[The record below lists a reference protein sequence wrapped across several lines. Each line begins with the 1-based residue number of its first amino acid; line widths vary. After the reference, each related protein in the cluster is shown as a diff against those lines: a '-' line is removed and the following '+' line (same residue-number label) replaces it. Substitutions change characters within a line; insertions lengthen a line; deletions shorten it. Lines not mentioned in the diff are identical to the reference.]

1 MAKGNMLQGQATGKV
16 GDIVFMVRN
25 GQQVARVY
33 TSAGGRSGDQAS
45 IAVRR
50 QRVRFGA
57 ASNQYLLYR
66 NIVRGMYRTG
76 KSTKQSDYNF
86 FVRENV
92 DLLPYLTREEN
103 AAGVKCAM
111 PGTFSRGTLGSLIFS
126 FNQVE
131 SGGDLTMINIASQNA
146 QFSQTIGWLDT
157 VGDLKTELKAV
168 FPNARK
174 VNFSVINV
182 IKSEVD
188 LPGGSQWSHTFDRAD
203 VVFDLF
209 EEDATIHDN
218 DQIKNYFLEYAPAAL
233 RSTIFN
239 YVDDD
244 FGTTEHLFELGF
256 QEGMDATLFG
266 NMLVLVFATNDQ
278 VGDCYTST
286 LSALD
291 VADTDGGLSLYS
303 TLRTADHRQVAED
316 SYGYATG
323 VMRTNIQQS

>member
-92 DLLPYLTREEN
+92 DLLPYLTKEEN
-103 AAGVKCAM
+103 AAAVKCAM
-111 PGTFSRGTLGSLIFS
+111 PGNFSRGTLGNIIHQWKYEEPAGGSP
-126 FNQVE
+126 
-131 SGGDLTMINIASQNA
+131 SGAVLVSGMAYDDDVLWSA
-146 QFSQTIGWLDT
+146 T
-157 VGDLKTELKAV
+157 VADLKTVLKDLY
-168 FPNARK
+168 PNARK
-174 VNFSVINV
+174 INYCVLHV
-182 IKSEVD
+182 IKNEVL
-188 LPGGSQWSHTFDRAD
+188 LPSGSQWSHTFERGD

-209 EEDATIHDN
+209 QEDMNVGD
-218 DQIKNYFLEYAPAAL
+218 DQPISSYFQYYAPQSLAIN
-233 RSTIFN
+233 T
-239 YVDDD
+239 
-244 FGTTEHLFELGF
+244 FGQATGAILSNNKLFSLQGDEMFDKDLL
-256 QEGMDATLFG
+256 QE
-266 NMLVLVFATNDQ
+266 MLVLIFATNDQ

-286 LSALD
+286 LSEIITP
-291 VADTDGGLSLYS
+291 DTDGGLSLYAD
-303 TLRTADHRQVAED
+303 LRTDDHRQIAED

>member
-111 PGTFSRGTLGSLIFS
+111 PGTFSRGTLGSLIYNFD
-126 FNQVE
+126 QVE
-131 SGGDLTMINIASQNA
+131 NAGEISLVRVSSASIQFGSDL
-146 QFSQTIGWLDT
+146 GWDDK
-157 VGDLKTELKAV
+157 VSDLKAV
-168 FPNARK
+168 LKAAFPNARK
-174 VNFSVINV
+174 VNYSMIN
-182 IKSEVD
+182 IIRTEVG
-188 LPGGSQWSHTFDRAD
+188 LPSGSQYSHTFDRGD
-203 VVFDLF
+203 VIFDLF
-209 EEDATIHDN
+209 EEDPNVGDDATIK
-218 DQIKNYFLEYAPAAL
+218 QYFRYYAPAAL
-233 RSTIFN
+233 DTPVLQYLDSDFASGGNLFTIEPQN
-239 YVDDD
+239 
-244 FGTTEHLFELGF
+244 
-256 QEGMDATLFG
+256 GMSQD
-266 NMLVLVFATNDQ
+266 VLANLLCMIYATNDQ

-286 LSALD
+286 LAELNVPES
-291 VADTDGGLSLYS
+291 DGGLSLYAS
-303 TLRTADHRQVAED
+303 LRTDDHRQVAED

-323 VMRTNIQQS
+323 VMRTNIQQA

>member
-111 PGTFSRGTLGSLIFS
+111 PGTFSRGTLGTINLQLTTATLADESKEYLINS
-126 FNQVE
+126 
-131 SGGDLTMINIASQNA
+131 SGQLSATTVNYD
-146 QFSQTIGWLDT
+146 DT
-157 VGDLKTELKAV
+157 VADLKQVLKGL

-174 VNFSVINV
+174 VSYCLCYI
-182 IKSEVD
+182 IKSELD
-188 LPGGSQWSHTFDRAD
+188 TPSGSSYSHTFDRGD
-203 VVFDLF
+203 VVFDLY
-209 EEDATIHDN
+209 EEDANVQDSATVAE
-218 DQIKNYFLEYAPAAL
+218 YFEHYAPGIYGQL
-233 RSTIFN
+233 IFGN
-239 YVDDD
+239 I
-244 FGTTEHLFELGF
+244 
-256 QEGMDATLFG
+256 EGHMLFG
-266 NMLVLVFATNDQ
+266 SSLFCIPGTAEMVDSLAGQLYTLIFATNDQ
-278 VGDCYTST
+278 VGDCYTTT
-286 LSALD
+286 LSSMN
-291 VADTDGGLSLYS
+291 VPESDGGLSLYAS
-303 TLRTADHRQVAED
+303 LRTDDHRQVAED

-323 VMRTNIQQS
+323 VMRTNIQQA

>member
-66 NIVRGMYRTG
+66 NIVRGMFRTG
-76 KSTKQSDYNF
+76 KNTKQSDYNY

-111 PGTFSRGTLGSLIFS
+111 PGTFSRGTLGSLIFN
-126 FNQVE
+126 FEQEVTDAE
-131 SGGDLTMINIASQNA
+131 VSGASIISQNA
-146 QFSQTIGWLDT
+146 QYGGNIAWTGAVSS
-157 VGDLKTELKAV
+157 LKTALKSI

-182 IKSEVD
+182 IKSTVD
-188 LPGGSQWSHTFDRAD
+188 IPSGSQYSHTFDRAD
-203 VVFDLF
+203 VCFDLF
-209 EEDATIHDN
+209 EADPVVSDSSTIK
-218 DQIKNYFLEYAPAAL
+218 QYFEHYAPAAL
-233 RSTIFN
+233 RSTIFAYADGN
-239 YVDDD
+239 
-244 FGTTEHLFELGF
+244 FGTTEQLFNISLED
-256 QEGMDATLFG
+256 GMDTTLFS

-286 LSALD
+286 LSTLN
-291 VADTDGGLSLYS
+291 VADTDGGLSLYES
-303 TLRTADHRQVAED
+303 LRTTDHRQVAED

-323 VMRTNIQQS
+323 VMRTNIQQA

>member
-66 NIVRGMYRTG
+66 NIIRGMYRTG

-103 AAGVKCAM
+103 AAGVKCVM
-111 PGTFSRGTLGSLIFS
+111 PGTFSRGTLGNLGYSLSYDLGDSDEPILTL
-126 FNQVE
+126 
-131 SGGDLTMINIASQNA
+131 GGNSNY
-146 QFSQTIGWLDT
+146 GDT
-157 VGDLKTELKAV
+157 TYGPTTTVSTFKAALKTL
-168 FPNARK
+168 FPQARK
-174 VNFSVINV
+174 VNFCLCAINKV
-182 IKSEVD
+182 EVS
-188 LPGGSQWSHTFDRAD
+188 LPSGSQYSHQIERYD
-203 VVFDLF
+203 VIFDLYD
-209 EEDATIHDN
+209 EDANVPDTGTIGDYFDYYVGN
-218 DQIKNYFLEYAPAAL
+218 DTYHVMWGAE
-233 RSTIFN
+233 S
-239 YVDDD
+239 D
-244 FGTTEHLFELGF
+244 FELLGSNLF
-256 QEGMDATLFG
+256 KATGANSGDQDLYASLYV
-266 NMLVLVFATNDQ
+266 NVFATNDQ
-278 VGDCYTST
+278 VGDCYST
-286 LSALD
+286 TMYEI
-291 VADTDGGLSLYS
+291 VAADSDGGLSLYN
-303 TLRTADHRQVAED
+303 TLRTDNHRQIAED

-323 VMRTNIQQS
+323 VMRTNIQQA

>member
-92 DLLPYLTREEN
+92 DLLPYLTRDEN

-111 PGTFSRGTLGSLIFS
+111 PGTFSRGTLGSLTQNLTLAVDGQGAADYKI
-126 FNQVE
+126 E
-131 SGGDLTMINIASQNA
+131 SSGVQISDSLEWT
-146 QFSQTIGWLDT
+146 DT
-157 VGDLKTELKAV
+157 VGELKALLKAAL
-168 FPNARK
+168 PNARK
-174 VNFSVINV
+174 VTYSLSFI
-182 IKSEVD
+182 IQQEIT
-188 LPGGSQWSHTFDRAD
+188 LPSGSQYSHTFDRGD
-203 VVFDLF
+203 VVFDLY
-209 EEDATIHDN
+209 EEDPNVADSGTIA
-218 DQIKNYFLEYAPAAL
+218 NYFAYYGPASLRGEVLPAMTGSFCGDDKLFRIASSDVAL
-233 RSTIFN
+233 
-239 YVDDD
+239 
-244 FGTTEHLFELGF
+244 L
-256 QEGMDATLFG
+256 A
-266 NMLVLVFATNDQ
+266 MLHFVYCLVFATNDQ
-278 VGDCYTST
+278 VGDCYTTT
-286 LSALD
+286 LLSMTTPS
-291 VADTDGGLSLYS
+291 VNGSLSLYND
-303 TLRTADHRQVAED
+303 LRTDDHRQIAED
-316 SYGYATG
+316 SYGYSTG
-323 VMRTNIQQS
+323 VMRTNIQQA

>member
-25 GQQVARVY
+25 GQQISRVY

-92 DLLPYLTREEN
+92 DLLPYLTKEEN

-111 PGTFSRGTLGSLIFS
+111 PGTFSRGTLGSCS
-126 FNQVE
+126 FEIGYTHPNDANWVWA
-131 SGGDLTMINIASQNA
+131 LRTASQTVGSTLN
-146 QFSQTIGWLDT
+146 WDDT
-157 VGDLKTELKAV
+157 VGNLKSALKLA

-174 VNFSVINV
+174 VTYCLCWI
-182 IKSEVD
+182 IKAELDTPSGVAK
-188 LPGGSQWSHTFDRAD
+188 SHSFDRGD
-203 VVFDLF
+203 VVFDLY
-209 EEDATIHDN
+209 EEDVNMADTEKIGD
-218 DQIKNYFLEYAPAAL
+218 YFDYYAPAAL
-233 RSTIFN
+233 KGSLFDSLDSNFCDGQKMMILDLPKAFAELIFGQL
-239 YVDDD
+239 YC
-244 FGTTEHLFELGF
+244 LL
-256 QEGMDATLFG
+256 
-266 NMLVLVFATNDQ
+266 FATNDQ

-286 LSALD
+286 LSALNVPD
-291 VADTDGGLSLYS
+291 SDGGLDLYDS
-303 TLRTADHRQVAED
+303 LRTDNHRQVAED

-323 VMRTNIQQS
+323 VMRTNIQQA

>member
-92 DLLPYLTREEN
+92 DLLPYLTKDEN
-103 AAGVKCAM
+103 AAGVKCVM
-111 PGTFSRGTLGSLIFS
+111 PGTFSRGTLGSLVFKLNYATAGADNTRYSVRSSSHSIPTS
-126 FNQVE
+126 LNW
-131 SGGDLTMINIASQNA
+131 D
-146 QFSQTIGWLDT
+146 DK
-157 VGDLKTELKAV
+157 VGDLKDALKLA

-174 VNFSVINV
+174 ITYLLG
-182 IKSEVD
+182 II
-188 LPGGSQWSHTFDRAD
+188 LPAQSTTPQGTVYTQSLSRGD
-203 VVFDLF
+203 VVFDLY
-209 EEDATIHDN
+209 EEDANVGDDKSIAD
-218 DQIKNYFLEYAPAAL
+218 YFEHYKPASLPA
-233 RSTIFN
+233 
-239 YVDDD
+239 
-244 FGTTEHLFELGF
+244 
-256 QEGMDATLFG
+256 
-266 NMLVLVFATNDQ
+266 NMLGALESKFCEGDYLFQWDMASALASGLFPFVYCLVFATNDQ

-286 LSALD
+286 LSEID
-291 VADTDGGLSLYS
+291 VPNDTGGLSLYS
-303 TLRTADHRQVAED
+303 TLRTDDHRQVAED

-323 VMRTNIQQS
+323 VMRTNIQQA

>member
-103 AAGVKCAM
+103 AAGVKCVM
-111 PGTFSRGTLGSLIFS
+111 PGTFSRGTLGSLAQSIVV
-126 FNQVE
+126 NVPE
-131 SGGDLTMINIASQNA
+131 SGTGTYKVTTPGQSIVTPLDWT
-146 QFSQTIGWLDT
+146 DT
-157 VGDLKTELKAV
+157 VADLKTALKNA

-174 VNFSVINV
+174 VSYCTCYI
-182 IKSEVD
+182 IKSQLD
-188 LPGGSQWSHTFDRAD
+188 TPSGSAWTHSLERGD
-203 VVFDLF
+203 VTFDLF
-209 EEDATIHDN
+209 EEDANVGDDQTILA
-218 DQIKNYFLEYAPAAL
+218 YFLQYCPALLGIGLFGSQTGVFASANGLFNIEFDSDLYETGAAL
-233 RSTIFN
+233 L
-239 YVDDD
+239 YV
-244 FGTTEHLFELGF
+244 
-256 QEGMDATLFG
+256 AI
-266 NMLVLVFATNDQ
+266 FATNDQ
-278 VGDCYTST
+278 VGDCYTTSLT
-286 LSALD
+286 SITAPGD
-291 VADTDGGLSLYS
+291 DGGLSLYS
-303 TLRTADHRQVAED
+303 TLRTSDHRQVAED

-323 VMRTNIQQS
+323 VMRTNIQQA

>member
-103 AAGVKCAM
+103 AAGVKCGM
-111 PGTFSRGTLGSLIFS
+111 PGTFSRGTLGTLIYSL
-126 FNQVE
+126 VE
-131 SGGDLTMINIASQNA
+131 SEDGGIPDNISLTMPSFQVPALV
-146 QFSQTIGWLDT
+146 TWETT
-157 VGDLKTELKAV
+157 VRVLKGYLKTA

-174 VNFSVINV
+174 VNYCLIRLLATELDTPSGVVN
-182 IKSEVD
+182 
-188 LPGGSQWSHTFDRAD
+188 SHTFERGD
-203 VVFDLF
+203 VVFDLY
-209 EEDATIHDN
+209 EEDVNITDSSTVAE
-218 DQIKNYFLEYAPAAL
+218 YFEQYAPASLKSAVRGQSGNDFCDTGIPFSL
-233 RSTIFN
+233 SGGDGFDSTIFDYT
-239 YVDDD
+239 YV
-244 FGTTEHLFELGF
+244 LL
-256 QEGMDATLFG
+256 
-266 NMLVLVFATNDQ
+266 FATNDQ

-286 LSALD
+286 LSNI
-291 VADTDGGLSLYS
+291 VTPESDGGLSLYAS
-303 TLRTADHRQVAED
+303 LRTDDHRQVAED

-323 VMRTNIQQS
+323 VMRTNIQQA

>member
-1 MAKGNMLQGQATGKV
+1 MLQGQATGKV

-92 DLLPYLTREEN
+92 DLLPYLTKDEN
-103 AAGVKCAM
+103 AAGVKCVM
-111 PGTFSRGTLGSLIFS
+111 PGTFSRGTLGSLQYGITFEETGEDEWLYEVS
-126 FNQVE
+126 SLSTGAAESLSWSSTVE
-131 SGGDLTMINIASQNA
+131 
-146 QFSQTIGWLDT
+146 
-157 VGDLKTELKAV
+157 DLKTTLKAM

-174 VNFSVINV
+174 VNYSLSTIIRN
-182 IKSEVD
+182 ELL
-188 LPGGSQWSHTFDRAD
+188 LPSGSSYSHTLDRGD
-203 VVFDLF
+203 VIFDLY
-209 EEDATIHDN
+209 DSDSNVPDSSTIA
-218 DQIKNYFLEYAPAAL
+218 QYFGYYAPSAFSAAL
-233 RSTIFN
+233 NTLTSESFCDGNAIFMIPNSGSISTSLLSSL
-239 YVDDD
+239 YV
-244 FGTTEHLFELGF
+244 
-256 QEGMDATLFG
+256 
-266 NMLVLVFATNDQ
+266 NVFATNDQ

-286 LSALD
+286 LDSITAPED
-291 VADTDGGLSLYS
+291 DGYLSLYAS
-303 TLRTADHRQVAED
+303 LRTTDHRQVAED

-323 VMRTNIQQS
+323 VMRTNIQQA

>member
-76 KSTKQSDYNF
+76 KSTKQSDYNY

-111 PGTFSRGTLGSLIFS
+111 PGTFSRGTLGSLIFN
-126 FNQVE
+126 FEQDVT
-131 SGGDLTMINIASQNA
+131 GGDISEASIISQNA
-146 QFSQTIGWLDT
+146 QYGANIEWSDA
-157 VGDLKTELKAV
+157 VSSLKTALKSI

-182 IKSEVD
+182 IKSAVD
-188 LPGGSQWSHTFDRAD
+188 LPSGSQYSHTFDRAD
-203 VVFDLF
+203 VCFDLF
-209 EEDATIHDN
+209 EADPVISDSSTIK
-218 DQIKNYFLEYAPAAL
+218 QYFENYAPAAL
-233 RSTIFN
+233 RSTIFEYADGN
-239 YVDDD
+239 
-244 FGTTEHLFELGF
+244 FGTTEQLFRIGF
-256 QEGMDATLFG
+256 EDGMDNLLFA

-286 LSALD
+286 LSTLN
-291 VADTDGGLSLYS
+291 VAEDDGGLSLYS
-303 TLRTADHRQVAED
+303 TLRTSNHRQVAED

-323 VMRTNIQQS
+323 VMRTNIQQA

>member
-111 PGTFSRGTLGSLIFS
+111 PGTFSRGTLGSLTQS
-126 FNQVE
+126 FTN
-131 SGGDLTMINIASQNA
+131 SLAAGGTYSVLVTSAGQGVPEPVNW
-146 QFSQTIGWLDT
+146 GDT
-157 VGDLKTELKAV
+157 VSKFKDVLKRAY
-168 FPNARK
+168 PNARK
-174 VNFSVINV
+174 VTYAVFNV
-182 IKSEVD
+182 IRQELD
-188 LPGGSQWSHTFDRAD
+188 LPNGSQYSHQLDRSD
-203 VVFDLF
+203 VVFDLY
-209 EEDATIHDN
+209 EEDPDVADTETVQD
-218 DQIKNYFLEYAPAAL
+218 YFVAKVGYVPFQLVLAQAPGNIAQGNNL
-233 RSTIFN
+233 FQFVT
-239 YVDDD
+239 DDD
-244 FGTTEHLFELGF
+244 SL
-256 QEGMDATLFG
+256 QEYLPS
-266 NMLVLVFATNDQ
+266 MLVMVFATNDQ
-278 VGDCYTST
+278 VGDCYTT
-286 LSALD
+286 TISAFN
-291 VADTDGGLSLYS
+291 VSESDGGLSLYAS
-303 TLRTADHRQVAED
+303 LRTDDHRQVAED

-323 VMRTNIQQS
+323 VMRTNIQQA

>member
-111 PGTFSRGTLGSLIFS
+111 PGTFSRGTLGS
-126 FNQVE
+126 
-131 SGGDLTMINIASQNA
+131 IASDISITQGA
-146 QFSQTIGWLDT
+146 DDEYTYKISVSGAYFGSQIWWDST
-157 VGDLKTELKAV
+157 VGTLKTALKGL

-174 VNFSVINV
+174 FTYSCIHVVR
-182 IKSEVD
+182 EELD
-188 LPGGSQWSHTFDRAD
+188 LPSGSVYSHRFDRGD
-203 VVFDLF
+203 VVFDLY
-209 EEDATIHDN
+209 EEDTNVPDSGKIAE
-218 DQIKNYFLEYAPAAL
+218 YFQYYGPKFYEASVFFDRHEDFMYQDG
-233 RSTIFN
+233 IFWAKTGD
-239 YVDDD
+239 YI
-244 FGTTEHLFELGF
+244 
-256 QEGMDATLFG
+256 DAEDVNSL
-266 NMLVLVFATNDQ
+266 LVLCFATNDQ
-278 VGDCYTST
+278 VGDCYTSS
-286 LSALD
+286 LVSLNVPD
-291 VADTDGGLSLYS
+291 SEGGLSLYAS
-303 TLRTADHRQVAED
+303 LRTDDHRQVAED
-316 SYGYATG
+316 SYGYSTG

>member
-92 DLLPYLTREEN
+92 DLLPYLTKEEN

-111 PGTFSRGTLGSLIFS
+111 PGTFSRGTLGTLIYSINDTTPAGGSRSFSLNVS
-126 FNQVE
+126 
-131 SGGDLTMINIASQNA
+131 DLAPADDINWDDDISTFKAA
-146 QFSQTIGWLDT
+146 
-157 VGDLKTELKAV
+157 LKTI

-174 VNFSVINV
+174 VTFAVV
-182 IKSEVD
+182 HLLLTEVD
-188 LPGGSQWSHTFDRAD
+188 TPRGAQWSHTFERGD

-209 EEDATIHDN
+209 QEDSNVGD
-218 DQIKNYFLEYAPAAL
+218 DQSIQMMFDTYAPAFYSGFWDDL
-233 RSTIFN
+233 VDTPILTTQKLFN
-239 YVDDD
+239 ISSSGGADASKFNTMYV
-244 FGTTEHLFELGF
+244 L
-256 QEGMDATLFG
+256 A
-266 NMLVLVFATNDQ
+266 FATNDQ
-278 VGDCYTST
+278 VGDCYTSV
-286 LSALD
+286 LDALNVPD
-291 VADTDGGLSLYS
+291 SDGGLSLYAS
-303 TLRTADHRQVAED
+303 LRTSDHRQVAED

-323 VMRTNIQQS
+323 VMRTNIQQA

>member
-103 AAGVKCAM
+103 AAGVKCVM
-111 PGTFSRGTLGSLIFS
+111 PGTFSRGTLGSLVFR
-126 FNQVE
+126 
-131 SGGDLTMINIASQNA
+131 LTYANA
-146 QFSQTIGWLDT
+146 GIGNTQYAVRSSSHSIPTSLDWT
-157 VGDLKTELKAV
+157 DKVGDLKDALKLA

-174 VNFSVINV
+174 ITYLLG
-182 IKSEVD
+182 II
-188 LPGGSQWSHTFDRAD
+188 LPAQNTTPQGTVYSQSLSRGD
-203 VVFDLF
+203 VVFDLY
-209 EEDATIHDN
+209 EEDANVGDDKTIAD
-218 DQIKNYFLEYAPAAL
+218 YFEYYKPASLPANLISALESTFCEADFLFQWDMASELASAL
-233 RSTIFN
+233 FPFV
-239 YVDDD
+239 YC
-244 FGTTEHLFELGF
+244 
-256 QEGMDATLFG
+256 
-266 NMLVLVFATNDQ
+266 LVFATNDQ

-286 LSALD
+286 LSEID
-291 VADTDGGLSLYS
+291 VPSDNGGLSLYS
-303 TLRTADHRQVAED
+303 TLRTDDHRQVAED

-323 VMRTNIQQS
+323 VMRTNIQQA

>member
-111 PGTFSRGTLGSLIFS
+111 PGTFSRGTLGTLTYSINAPEAVGGVRTFAVTTSAQQMPTSL
-126 FNQVE
+126 
-131 SGGDLTMINIASQNA
+131 D
-146 QFSQTIGWLDT
+146 WDDT
-157 VGDLKTELKAV
+157 VQQLKNNLKV
-168 FPNARK
+168 LFPNARK
-174 VNFSVINV
+174 VNYCLCWITKV
-182 IKSEVD
+182 ELD
-188 LPGGSQWSHTFDRAD
+188 LPTGSAWSHILERGD
-203 VVFDLF
+203 VVFDLY
-209 EEDATIHDN
+209 EEDPTVGDNKTILEYFLAYAPGPMQQSIFQDLEGTMMQN
-218 DQIKNYFLEYAPAAL
+218 TNLLQISASEDVDESLFDQI
-233 RSTIFN
+233 
-239 YVDDD
+239 YV
-244 FGTTEHLFELGF
+244 
-256 QEGMDATLFG
+256 
-266 NMLVLVFATNDQ
+266 NVFATNDQ
-278 VGDCYTST
+278 VGDCYTSS
-286 LSALD
+286 LSAINAPD
-291 VADTDGGLSLYS
+291 SDGGLSLYS
-303 TLRTADHRQVAED
+303 TLRTDNHRQVAED

-323 VMRTNIQQS
+323 VMRTNIQQA

>member
-25 GQQVARVY
+25 GQQIARVY

-103 AAGVKCAM
+103 AAGVKCVM
-111 PGTFSRGTLGSLIFS
+111 PGTFSRGTLGSL
-126 FNQVE
+126 
-131 SGGDLTMINIASQNA
+131 A
-146 QFSQTIGWLDT
+146 QSIVVNVPEEGKGTYKVTTPGQAVVDSVGWDDT
-157 VGDLKTELKAV
+157 VADLKAALKVA

-174 VNFSVINV
+174 VSYCTCFI
-182 IKSEVD
+182 IKSQLDTPSGPVWTHSLERGDV
-188 LPGGSQWSHTFDRAD
+188 TFDLYEEDSNVGDDAT
-203 VVFDLF
+203 VIEYFTHYGPASMAESMFPGQEGNIAEGNDLF
-209 EEDATIHDN
+209 VLE
-218 DQIKNYFLEYAPAAL
+218 FLPAFYEAYASL
-233 RSTIFN
+233 I
-239 YVDDD
+239 YV
-244 FGTTEHLFELGF
+244 
-256 QEGMDATLFG
+256 AI
-266 NMLVLVFATNDQ
+266 FATNDQ
-278 VGDCYTST
+278 VGDCYTTTVSSIT
-286 LSALD
+286 VPES
-291 VADTDGGLSLYS
+291 DGGLDLWDS
-303 TLRTADHRQVAED
+303 LRTDNHRQVAED

-323 VMRTNIQQS
+323 VMRTNIQQA

>member
-92 DLLPYLTREEN
+92 DLLPYLTKDEN
-103 AAGVKCAM
+103 AAGVKCVM
-111 PGTFSRGTLGSLIFS
+111 PGTFSRGTLGSLQYSLGLDEISEDTWS
-126 FNQVE
+126 FTLSSPSVG
-131 SGGDLTMINIASQNA
+131 SAV
-146 QFSQTIGWLDT
+146 TITWDNT
-157 VGDLKTELKAV
+157 VATLKLALKAM

-174 VNFSVINV
+174 VNYSLCTIIRN
-182 IKSEVD
+182 D
-188 LPGGSQWSHTFDRAD
+188 LLIPSGSAYSHTLDRGD
-203 VVFDLF
+203 VIFDLY
-209 EEDATIHDN
+209 DSDPNVPDTGTIA
-218 DQIKNYFLEYAPAAL
+218 QYFAHYAPAAFRGVL
-233 RSTIFN
+233 GSLE
-239 YVDDD
+239 
-244 FGTTEHLFELGF
+244 TETFCNG
-256 QEGMDATLFG
+256 ATLF
-266 NMLVLVFATNDQ
+266 NITTDQSTIYSLLPSLYVNIFATNDQ

-286 LSALD
+286 LDSIDAAED
-291 VADTDGGLSLYS
+291 DGYLSLYDS
-303 TLRTADHRQVAED
+303 LRTADHRQVAED

-323 VMRTNIQQS
+323 VMRTNIQQA

>member
-92 DLLPYLTREEN
+92 DLLPYLTKDEN
-103 AAGVKCAM
+103 AGGVKCVM
-111 PGTFSRGTLGSLIFS
+111 PGTFSRGTLGSLQYSIRFEETGEDEWLYT
-126 FNQVE
+126 V
-131 SGGDLTMINIASQNA
+131 ASLSTGSASSIKWN
-146 QFSQTIGWLDT
+146 DT
-157 VGDLKTELKAV
+157 VATLKTALKAM

-174 VNFSVINV
+174 VNYSLSYIIRN
-182 IKSEVD
+182 D
-188 LPGGSQWSHTFDRAD
+188 LSLPSGSSYSHTLDRGD
-203 VVFDLF
+203 VIFDLY
-209 EEDATIHDN
+209 DSDPIVPDTSTIA
-218 DQIKNYFLEYAPAAL
+218 QYFAYYAPTAFRAAL
-233 RSTIFN
+233 GKLAAETFC
-239 YVDDD
+239 DGD
-244 FGTTEHLFELGF
+244 
-256 QEGMDATLFG
+256 TLFQVATDG
-266 NMLVLVFATNDQ
+266 DISTDLLAAMYVNIFATNDQ

-286 LSALD
+286 LDSIIGPED
-291 VADTDGGLSLYS
+291 DGYLSLYDS
-303 TLRTADHRQVAED
+303 LRTADHRQVAED

-323 VMRTNIQQS
+323 VMRTNIQQA

>member
-103 AAGVKCAM
+103 AAGVKCVM
-111 PGTFSRGTLGSLIFS
+111 PGTFSRGTLGSLVFKLSYANVGVGNTQYSVRSSSHAI
-126 FNQVE
+126 
-131 SGGDLTMINIASQNA
+131 TTA
-146 QFSQTIGWLDT
+146 LDWNDK
-157 VGDLKTELKAV
+157 VGDLKDALKLA

-174 VNFSVINV
+174 ITYLLG
-182 IKSEVD
+182 II
-188 LPGGSQWSHTFDRAD
+188 LPAQSTTPQGTVYSQSLSRGD
-203 VVFDLF
+203 VVFDLY
-209 EEDATIHDN
+209 EEDTNVGDDQTIAAYFEYYKPASLPANILSALESNFCDADYLFTLDLAT
-218 DQIKNYFLEYAPAAL
+218 EAA
-233 RSTIFN
+233 SA
-239 YVDDD
+239 
-244 FGTTEHLFELGF
+244 LFPF
-256 QEGMDATLFG
+256 IYC
-266 NMLVLVFATNDQ
+266 LVFATNDQ
-278 VGDCYTST
+278 VGDCYTTT
-286 LSALD
+286 LSEID
-291 VADTDGGLSLYS
+291 VPSDAGGLSLYS
-303 TLRTADHRQVAED
+303 TLRTDDHRQVAED

-323 VMRTNIQQS
+323 VMRTNIQQA

>member
-111 PGTFSRGTLGSLIFS
+111 PGTFSRGTLGSLNYS
-126 FNQVE
+126 LVQTAPAGGNGSWKLAN
-131 SGGDLTMINIASQNA
+131 SGIEWADEWYSTTTVQ
-146 QFSQTIGWLDT
+146 QFKNW
-157 VGDLKTELKAV
+157 LKTIL
-168 FPNARK
+168 PNARK
-174 VNFSVINV
+174 VCFCVCIIDKQELSIP
-182 IKSEVD
+182 S
-188 LPGGSQWSHTFDRAD
+188 GSSWSHTFVRYD
-203 VVFDLF
+203 VTFDLY
-209 EEDATIHDN
+209 EEDPNVADSATIAE
-218 DQIKNYFLEYAPAAL
+218 YFAYYAPD
-233 RSTIFN
+233 TILSEMFQIEN
-239 YVDDD
+239 AVTLGGENWLKITDANNAHQ
-244 FGTTEHLFELGF
+244 EELSL
-256 QEGMDATLFG
+256 MYM
-266 NMLVLVFATNDQ
+266 NVFASNDQ

-286 LSALD
+286 MTGINAAES
-291 VADTDGGLSLYS
+291 DGGLSLYAS
-303 TLRTADHRQVAED
+303 LRTADHRQVAED

-323 VMRTNIQQS
+323 VMRTNIQQA

>member
-66 NIVRGMYRTG
+66 NIIRGMYRTG
-76 KSTKQSDYNF
+76 KSTKQSDYNY

-103 AAGVKCAM
+103 AAGVKCVM
-111 PGTFSRGTLGSLIFS
+111 PGTFSRGTLGSLIYGLKASLTAPSTLAFGLDS
-126 FNQVE
+126 PNGQVAGE
-131 SGGDLTMINIASQNA
+131 FELT
-146 QFSQTIGWLDT
+146 DT
-157 VGDLKTELKAV
+157 VAHAKDELKKD

-174 VNFSVINV
+174 VNFCICRINERLLD
-182 IKSEVD
+182 I
-188 LPGGSQWSHTFDRAD
+188 PGGQQYTQEISRND
-203 VVFDLF
+203 VIFDLF
-209 EEDATIHDN
+209 EEDPEVPDTATVLQYYQAKLRDPEMSTLLATSTATIYGHGAYL
-218 DQIKNYFLEYAPAAL
+218 KLEFNNADLYSGGLYIYA
-233 RSTIFN
+233 N
-239 YVDDD
+239 
-244 FGTTEHLFELGF
+244 
-256 QEGMDATLFG
+256 
-266 NMLVLVFATNDQ
+266 VFATNDQ
-278 VGDCYTST
+278 VGDCYTT
-286 LSALD
+286 MMLD
-291 VADTDGGLSLYS
+291 IDVPWEGKGLDLYN
-303 TLRTADHRQVAED
+303 TLRTDDHRQVAED

-323 VMRTNIQQS
+323 VMRTDIQQA

>member
-111 PGTFSRGTLGSLIFS
+111 PGTFSRGTLGTLIYSLEET
-126 FNQVE
+126 E
-131 SGGDLTMINIASQNA
+131 SGGTPETVVLNMQG
-146 QFSQTIGWLDT
+146 FSVPRIITYADT
-157 VGDLKTELKAV
+157 VQSLKSALKLA

-174 VNFSVINV
+174 VTFCICHLV
-182 IKSEVD
+182 KSE
-188 LPGGSQWSHTFDRAD
+188 LSLTTGTSYSHTFERGD

-209 EEDATIHDN
+209 EEDPDYPDTETIANYFAVKSPASFAELFRGQNDN
-218 DQIKNYFLEYAPAAL
+218 DFCDSGSPFSVAAL
-233 RSTIFN
+233 
-239 YVDDD
+239 
-244 FGTTEHLFELGF
+244 
-256 QEGMDATLFG
+256 EGGDASILDTMYINL
-266 NMLVLVFATNDQ
+266 FATNDQ
-278 VGDCYTST
+278 VGDCYTSV
-286 LSALD
+286 LSEIIAPD
-291 VADTDGGLSLYS
+291 SDGGLSLYS
-303 TLRTADHRQVAED
+303 TLRTDDHRQVAED

-323 VMRTNIQQS
+323 VMRTNIQQA

>member
-76 KSTKQSDYNF
+76 KSTKQSDYNY

-111 PGTFSRGTLGSLIFS
+111 PGTFSRGTLGSLIFN
-126 FNQVE
+126 FKQTE
-131 SGGDLTMINIASQNA
+131 AAGALTSASIESQNA
-146 QFSQTIGWLDT
+146 QYGSTIEWSDT
-157 VGDLKTELKAV
+157 VGELKTALKAV

-174 VNFSVINV
+174 VNFAVINV
-182 IKSEVD
+182 IKSEID
-188 LPGGSQWSHTFDRAD
+188 LPSGSQFSHTFDRAD
-203 VVFDLF
+203 VTFDLF
-209 EEDATIHDN
+209 EEDSVVN
-218 DQIKNYFLEYAPAAL
+218 DSAEIKDYFFNYAPAAL
-233 RSTIFN
+233 RETIFSLAEGF
-239 YVDDD
+239 
-244 FGTTEHLFELGF
+244 FGTTEQLFKIDF
-256 QEGMDATLFG
+256 MPDMDSDLFS
-266 NMLVLVFATNDQ
+266 NMLVLVFASNDQ

-286 LSALD
+286 LSALN
-291 VADTDGGLSLYS
+291 VADTDGGLSLYES
-303 TLRTADHRQVAED
+303 LRTANHRQVAED

-323 VMRTNIQQS
+323 VMRTNIQQA

>member
-92 DLLPYLTREEN
+92 DLLPYLTKEEN

-111 PGTFSRGTLGSLIFS
+111 PGTFSRGTLGSLS
-126 FNQVE
+126 FDLIMQAQSE
-131 SGGDLTMINIASQNA
+131 SRYYYHIQAQGASLG
-146 QFSQTIGWLDT
+146 SSISWTDT
-157 VGDLKTELKAV
+157 VGDLKTALKAA

-174 VNFSVINV
+174 VTYCLCFI
-182 IKSEVD
+182 IKSELD
-188 LPGGSQWSHTFDRAD
+188 IPSGSSYSHTFERGD
-203 VVFDLF
+203 VIFDLF
-209 EEDATIHDN
+209 EEDPNVADTGTVAEYFAYYGPQTIKD
-218 DQIKNYFLEYAPAAL
+218 
-233 RSTIFN
+233 
-239 YVDDD
+239 V
-244 FGTTEHLFELGF
+244 
-256 QEGMDATLFG
+256 LFG
-266 NMLVLVFATNDQ
+266 AVTGSFADGPDLFGYLTESEALIAVLNQLYCLVFATNDQ

-286 LSALD
+286 LMAITVPES
-291 VADTDGGLSLYS
+291 DGGLSLYS
-303 TLRTADHRQVAED
+303 TLRTNDHRQVAED

-323 VMRTNIQQS
+323 VMRTNIQQA

>member
-92 DLLPYLTREEN
+92 DLLPYLTKEEN

-111 PGTFSRGTLGSLIFS
+111 PGTFSRGTLGNLLYSILIEEDEGEFS
-126 FNQVE
+126 YNV
-131 SGGDLTMINIASQNA
+131 SVAGMNA
-146 QFSQTIGWLDT
+146 TTDILWDDDVS
-157 VGDLKTELKAV
+157 DLKTYLKSI

-174 VNFSVINV
+174 VTYAVCHILRT
-182 IKSEVD
+182 EVD
-188 LPGGSQWSHTFDRAD
+188 LPSGSSYSHTFERGD

-209 EEDATIHDN
+209 EADPTVPDTSKIWEYFQAKAPSFYRSYFTSDLEGKVVVSGSSIFSIPSN
-218 DQIKNYFLEYAPAAL
+218 GQI
-233 RSTIFN
+233 
-239 YVDDD
+239 DDSVMA
-244 FGTTEHLFELGF
+244 
-256 QEGMDATLFG
+256 QTLV
-266 NMLVLVFATNDQ
+266 MMFATNDQ
-278 VGDCYTST
+278 VGDCYTSS
-286 LSALD
+286 LSAFNVPED
-291 VADTDGGLSLYS
+291 DGYLSLYAS
-303 TLRTADHRQVAED
+303 LRTDDHRQVAED

-323 VMRTNIQQS
+323 VMRTNIQQA

>member
-111 PGTFSRGTLGSLIFS
+111 PGTFSRGTLGSLSYSLNIGNGDGGNTVYS
-126 FNQVE
+126 IKA
-131 SGGDLTMINIASQNA
+131 SGKAVTTELAWSA
-146 QFSQTIGWLDT
+146 T
-157 VGDLKTELKAV
+157 VSALKTALKAA

-174 VNFSVINV
+174 VTYSVLWITRSELDTPSGPVFSH
-182 IKSEVD
+182 SFER
-188 LPGGSQWSHTFDRAD
+188 GD

-209 EEDATIHDN
+209 EADPVLPDTATIKD
-218 DQIKNYFLEYAPAAL
+218 YFKAYGPASVASDFFDLASGVMISGDKLFAL
-233 RSTIFN
+233 SSSTDTFVEAMN
-239 YVDDD
+239 NLY
-244 FGTTEHLFELGF
+244 
-256 QEGMDATLFG
+256 
-266 NMLVLVFATNDQ
+266 VLVFATNDQ
-278 VGDCYTST
+278 VGDCYTSS
-286 LSALD
+286 LSAINVPD
-291 VADTDGGLSLYS
+291 SDGGLSLYD

-323 VMRTNIQQS
+323 VMRTNIQQA

>member
-111 PGTFSRGTLGSLIFS
+111 PGTFSRGTLG
-126 FNQVE
+126 
-131 SGGDLTMINIASQNA
+131 NI
-146 QFSQTIGWLDT
+146 T
-157 VGDLKTELKAV
+157 
-168 FPNARK
+168 
-174 VNFSVINV
+174 
-182 IKSEVD
+182 
-188 LPGGSQWSHTFDRAD
+188 
-203 VVFDLF
+203 
-209 EEDATIHDN
+209 
-218 DQIKNYFLEYAPAAL
+218 
-233 RSTIFN
+233 
-239 YVDDD
+239 
-244 FGTTEHLFELGF
+244 
-256 QEGMDATLFG
+256 
-266 NMLVLVFATNDQ
+266 
-278 VGDCYTST
+278 
-286 LSALD
+286 
-291 VADTDGGLSLYS
+291 
-303 TLRTADHRQVAED
+303 
-316 SYGYATG
+316 
-323 VMRTNIQQS
+323 

>member
-92 DLLPYLTREEN
+92 DLLPYLTKDEN
-103 AAGVKCAM
+103 AAGVKCVM
-111 PGTFSRGTLGSLIFS
+111 PGTFSRGTLGSLQYS
-126 FNQVE
+126 
-131 SGGDLTMINIASQNA
+131 INYEETDDNHWLYEVSSLSVGAAS
-146 QFSQTIGWLDT
+146 SITWGDT
-157 VGDLKTELKAV
+157 VATLKTALKAM

-174 VNFSVINV
+174 VNYSLSTIIRNELLIPSGAAYSHTLDRGDVIFDLYDSDPNV
-182 IKSEVD
+182 GDTDTIAQYFAYYAPTAIKAALGTLTTQTFCDGDTLFQVLSGAGISEV
-188 LPGGSQWSHTFDRAD
+188 L
-203 VVFDLF
+203 L
-209 EEDATIHDN
+209 N
-218 DQIKNYFLEYAPAAL
+218 AL
-233 RSTIFN
+233 
-239 YVDDD
+239 YV
-244 FGTTEHLFELGF
+244 
-256 QEGMDATLFG
+256 
-266 NMLVLVFATNDQ
+266 NIFATNDQ

-286 LSALD
+286 LDSIEGPEN
-291 VADTDGGLSLYS
+291 DGYLSLYS

-323 VMRTNIQQS
+323 VMRTSIQQA

>member
-92 DLLPYLTREEN
+92 DLLPYLTKEEN

-111 PGTFSRGTLGSLIFS
+111 PGTFSRGTLGQL
-126 FNQVE
+126 V
-131 SGGDLTMINIASQNA
+131 TNITFTNPDDEPWVYKVTAAGQAVSE
-146 QFSQTIGWLDT
+146 TIGWASR
-157 VGDLKTELKAV
+157 VEKLKEVLRDA

-174 VNFSVINV
+174 VTYAV
-182 IKSEVD
+182 IKVIPQELE
-188 LPGGSQWSHTFDRAD
+188 LPSGTQYSHTFVRCD

-209 EEDATIHDN
+209 EEDPIIPDGEKVADYFGAYTLAT
-218 DQIKNYFLEYAPAAL
+218 QWGAQFLAMTGNFCNNSDL
-233 RSTIFN
+233 FTIST
-239 YVDDD
+239 
-244 FGTTEHLFELGF
+244 E
-256 QEGMDATLFG
+256 DADAQDILSS
-266 NMLVLVFATNDQ
+266 LYVLVFATNDQ

-286 LSALD
+286 LASITAPESS
-291 VADTDGGLSLYS
+291 GGLTLYDD
-303 TLRTADHRQVAED
+303 LRTDEHRQVAED

-323 VMRTNIQQS
+323 VMRTNIQQA

>member
-66 NIVRGMYRTG
+66 NVVRGMYRTG

-92 DLLPYLTREEN
+92 DLLPYLTCEEN

-126 FNQVE
+126 EVLTE
-131 SGGDLTMINIASQNA
+131 SGGVPTAFNVNIAGFVPSSNLTWGSTAA
-146 QFSQTIGWLDT
+146 Q
-157 VGDLKTELKAV
+157 LKTMLKAA

-174 VNFSVINV
+174 VNFAVMNIV
-182 IKSEVD
+182 RSELSLTTGV
-188 LPGGSQWSHTFDRAD
+188 QWSHTFERGD

-209 EEDATIHDN
+209 EEDPELPDTTPIYSYFEYRAPSAFADVFDN
-218 DQIKNYFLEYAPAAL
+218 LEAADFCSSGTL
-233 RSTIFN
+233 MH
-239 YVDDD
+239 VEADDPEFAAKMAD
-244 FGTTEHLFELGF
+244 
-256 QEGMDATLFG
+256 MY
-266 NMLVLVFATNDQ
+266 VLVFASNDQ

-286 LSALD
+286 LAGITAPES
-291 VADTDGGLSLYS
+291 DGGLSLYAS
-303 TLRTADHRQVAED
+303 LRTDDHRQVAED

-323 VMRTNIQQS
+323 VMRTNIQQA